1 MEMVSSS
8 TSRELFGGFE
18 YVVAASR
25 LVYWCLTMIQAVQKP
40 GVYSAAYGTVHCK
53 ERLTSFEIRVA
64 YGIVRLRAFFCR
76 DIAMIVREA
85 T

>member
-1 MEMVSSS
+1 MVSSS
-8 TSRELFGGFE
+8 TSRELIGGFK

-25 LVYWCLTMIQAVQKP
+25 LVYLWCLTMIQAIQNP

-53 ERLTSFEIRVA
+53 ERLTSIEIRVA
-64 YGIVRLRAFFCR
+64 YGIVRLRASFCR